1 MATSVKSHH
10 SAAFRRHELSNLI
23 QETFANCPHE
33 RRDHILW
40 VIQNETKR
48 DLYQRFHS
56 KDRCQIIQEL
66 LHIGPLPD
74 ECIGKALVS
83 ALESRVLSNHERLKI
98 ANLLLLEHGAIPP
111 VFLGHALNSAAHFL
125 ACGLVKADALMIKIL
140 SHGSIKP
147 DDLGHALV
155 LILEE
160 RASSAPQDVRLRVV
174 RELLEHGTISSIYL
188 GQALNLAVEQLD
200 TALVTRIIEKGPIPE
215 SDHRY
220 GASGARRSCAEGPTH
235 KPDSWQEAVQN
246 AFASRS
252 MSILHPLLAIV
263 NISTQ
268 ARCQA
273 LIDAFRQSQN
283 HQGSSRLDLLLDFVP
298 NRRKIQHALL
308 IRAQKEGLQELVN
321 ELTIYEAR

>member
-10 SAAFRRHELSNLI
+10 SAAFRHLALATLI
-23 QETFANCPHE
+23 QETIANRPKE
-33 RRDHILW
+33 RSDHILW
-40 VIQNETKR
+40 VIQTETKR
-48 DLYQRFHS
+48 DLYQMFQS
-56 KDRCQIIQEL
+56 KDRYQIIQEL
-66 LHIGPLPD
+66 LHMGPLPD

-83 ALESRVLSNHERLKI
+83 ALESPVLSNHERLKI
-98 ANLLLLEHGAIPP
+98 ANLLLFEHGAIPP
-111 VFLGHALNSAAHFL
+111 VFLGQALNSAAHL
-125 ACGLVKADALMIKIL
+125 LVSGLVKSDELIIKML

-160 RASSAPQDVRLRVV
+160 RESSAPQDVRLRVA
-174 RELLEHGTISSIYL
+174 RELLEHGSISSIYL

-200 TALVTRIIEKGPIPE
+200 TELVSRIIEKGPIPE

-220 GASGARRSCAEGPTH
+220 GPSGARRSCSEGPKH

-246 AFASRS
+246 ALESRS
-252 MSILHPLLAIV
+252 TGILQSLLAIV

-273 LIDAFRQSQN
+273 LIDAFRLSQN